1 MLKTRID
8 AFLIRRA
15 LSDPQFESSL
25 ERFVETYMDKNREK
39 SVLTLYWRGRESET
53 LTLEQIQSH
62 LDETSMEE
70 FKGKHISYAETNKNG
85 DNYMVS
91 SVSSKVK
98 TNMGGLFRKRVSY
111 EQFIGVYL
119 NSNLREN
126 FNPNKYNLPTEFEGF
141 KVEYEFPQ
149 ISSAPSSLSFSN
161 KR

>member
-62 LDETSMEE
+62 LDETSMQE
-70 FKGKHISYAETNKNG
+70 FQGKHINYAETKEKED
-85 DNYMVS
+85 DNYIVS

-111 EQFIGVYL
+111 EQFIEVYL
-119 NSNLREN
+119 NSNLGEN
-126 FNPNKYNLPTEFEGF
+126 FNPNNHNLPTEFEGF
-141 KVEYEFPQ
+141 KVEYKFPQ
-149 ISSAPSSLSFSN
+149 ISSVSSLRLPLN
-161 KR
+161 